1 MRHSF
6 ILLSS
11 ALLLDGCDAQLPLPS
26 VTGKQGELVVVCD
39 KKMWDSPAGDTV
51 FSIFTA
57 DVYGLPQPEALFR
70 TVHVAP
76 ESFTSIFRTHRNVLI
91 LTPTKD
97 GKGRVEV
104 RRDVWATPQMVVEAH
119 YSDADGLIRLMQQAE
134 QRVKAQLLHAEAER
148 VKVSY
153 SAQLE
158 EGLMPVLADHRISMA
173 VPKGY
178 RLVKR
183 EADMCWM
190 RYDSEKVN
198 QSIIVFTE
206 NGTADTAMLP
216 ESLMASADRVGR
228 KHVPGPDPETYM
240 SIFREYP
247 PMTTDTEL
255 GGQKA
260 VRQVGLWSVE
270 GAMMGGPFV
279 HYAVK
284 DTERG
289 HTLHLF
295 ALVFA
300 PAEEKR
306 NLVLQVDAL
315 IQSLAWL

>member
-1 MRHSF
+1 M
-6 ILLSS
+6 ILIGAATLM
-11 ALLLDGCDAQLPLPS
+11 AGCDADLPLPS

-51 FSIFTA
+51 FNLFTA

-104 RRDVWATPQMVVEAH
+104 RRDVWATPQVVVEAH
-119 YSDADGLIRLMQQAE
+119 YKDSEGLIRLMQQAE
-134 QRVKAQLLHAEAER
+134 QRVKAQLLNAEAER

-158 EGLMPVLADHRISMA
+158 EGLMPVLADYRISMA
-173 VPKGY
+173 IPKGY
-178 RLVKR
+178 KLVKR
-183 EADMCWM
+183 EADMCWL

-198 QSIIVFTE
+198 QSIIVFRE
-206 NGTADTAMLP
+206 KVNGDVAMLP
-216 ESLMASADRVGR
+216 DSLIVAADRMGR
-228 KHVPGPDPETYM
+228 KHVPGPDPETHM
-240 SIFREYP
+240 SIYREYP
-247 PMTTDTEL
+247 PMTTDIEL
-255 GGQKA
+255 AGQKA
-260 VRQVGLWSVE
+260 VRQVGLWRVD

-279 HYAVK
+279 HYAVN
-284 DTERG
+284 DIERG

-306 NLVLQVDAL
+306 NLVLQVDA
-315 IQSLAWL
+315 IIKSMSWL

>member
-1 MRHSF
+1 MRHP
-6 ILLSS
+6 
-11 ALLLDGCDAQLPLPS
+11 LLLIITAALIAGCDAELPLPS
-26 VTGKQGELVVVCD
+26 VTGKQGELVIVCD
-39 KKMWDSPAGDTV
+39 KSLWDSPAGDTV
-51 FSIFTA
+51 FNIFTA

-91 LTPTKD
+91 LTPAKE

-119 YSDADGLIRLMQQAE
+119 YTDDEGLIRLMQQAE
-134 QRVKAQLLHAEAER
+134 QRVKAQLLNAEAER

-153 SAQLE
+153 SAQLD
-158 EGLMPVLADHRISMA
+158 EGLMPVLSDHRISLA

-178 RLVKR
+178 KLVKR
-183 EADMCWM
+183 EADMCWL

-206 NGTADTAMLP
+206 EGTEDFSMLP
-216 ESLMASADRVGR
+216 DALMASADRMGR
-228 KHVPGPDPETYM
+228 KHVPGPDPDTYM
-240 SIFREYP
+240 SVFREYP

-255 GGQKA
+255 AGQKA
-260 VRQVGLWSVE
+260 VKQVGLWRVE

-279 HYAVK
+279 HYVVE
-284 DTERG
+284 DNERG
-289 HTLHLF
+289 QTLHLF

-315 IQSLAWL
+315 IQSMSWL